1 LILFLVFLF
10 QIIDCLDN
18 GNNKKALQET
28 EKLLRKQKDFQCA
41 KVLKCLALLRLGRN
55 KESADL
61 LSEVHS
67 EMPIDDSTLQAMTI
81 CYREMNKSKI
91 RHVQCW
97 NA

>member
-1 LILFLVFLF
+1 
-10 QIIDCLDN
+10 
-18 GNNKKALQET
+18 
-28 EKLLRKQKDFQCA
+28 
-41 KVLKCLALLRLGRN
+41 LRLGRN